1 MDLPGTELREK
12 LDQTFGKKTD
22 PDPTSEK
29 NPDSNLENNP
39 DPEPS

>member
-12 LDQTFGKKTD
+12 LDPTFGKKTD
-22 PDPTSEK
+22 
-29 NPDSNLENNP
+29 PDSNLENNP